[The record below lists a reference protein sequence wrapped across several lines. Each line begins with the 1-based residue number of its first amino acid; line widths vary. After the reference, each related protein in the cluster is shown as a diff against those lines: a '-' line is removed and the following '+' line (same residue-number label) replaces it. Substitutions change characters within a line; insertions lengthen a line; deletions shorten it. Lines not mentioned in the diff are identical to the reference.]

1 MDVEIHRKMDV
12 DIPPPPAT
20 IRHILRSNY
29 MSRDDSPQGY
39 PAMEDVDLV
48 RKAQQGDILA
58 FEQLVFRH
66 DKKVLSI
73 AARYVT
79 SADDAKDI
87 YQEVFLRVYRGLK
100 KFRFKSEFSTWVH
113 RITVNV
119 CLTHRSRSRRTM
131 QTIFLDDRNE
141 EDSEAH
147 GEIRDP
153 EGGPDH
159 QALNAEISSSIEKA
173 LDTLSPKQKLVFT
186 LRHLEGYKMSEI
198 AVMMNCVEG
207 TVKRYLFTATRRM
220 RDQLKDAI

>member
-1 MDVEIHRKMDV
+1 MSADNSHLAYLTMDDVE
-12 DIPPPPAT
+12 
-20 IRHILRSNY
+20 
-29 MSRDDSPQGY
+29 
-39 PAMEDVDLV
+39 LV
-48 RKAQQGDILA
+48 RKAQQGDIFA

-119 CLTHRSRSRRTM
+119 CLTHRSRRRRTM
-131 QTIFLDDRNE
+131 QTLLLDDRNE
-141 EDSEAH
+141 EDSEGH

-153 EGGPDH
+153 AVGPDH
-159 QALNAEISSSIEKA
+159 QAVNADISSSIEKA
-173 LDTLSPKQKLVFT
+173 LGTLSPKQKMVFT
-186 LRHLEGYKMSEI
+186 LRHFEGYKLNEI
-198 AVMMNCVEG
+198 AVVMNCVEG

>member
-1 MDVEIHRKMDV
+1 MSADNSHLAYLTMDDVE
-12 DIPPPPAT
+12 
-20 IRHILRSNY
+20 
-29 MSRDDSPQGY
+29 
-39 PAMEDVDLV
+39 LV
-48 RKAQQGDILA
+48 RKAQQGDIFA

-119 CLTHRSRSRRTM
+119 CLTHRSRRRRTM
-131 QTIFLDDRNE
+131 QTLLLDDRNE
-141 EDSEAH
+141 EDSEGH

-153 EGGPDH
+153 AVGPDH
-159 QALNAEISSSIEKA
+159 QAVNADISCSIEKA
-173 LDTLSPKQKLVFT
+173 LGTLSPKQKMVFT
-186 LRHLEGYKMSEI
+186 LRHFEGYKLNEI
-198 AVMMNCVEG
+198 ALMMNCVEG

>member
-1 MDVEIHRKMDV
+1 MD
-12 DIPPPPAT
+12 
-20 IRHILRSNY
+20 
-29 MSRDDSPQGY
+29 
-39 PAMEDVDLV
+39 DVDLV

-58 FEQLVFRH
+58 FEQLVYRH

-119 CLTHRSRSRRTM
+119 CLTHRSRRRRTM
-131 QTIFLDDRNE
+131 QTLFLDDRNE
-141 EDSEAH
+141 EDSEGH

-153 EGGPDH
+153 AGGPDH
-159 QALNAEISSSIEKA
+159 QAVNADISSSIEKA
-173 LDTLSPKQKLVFT
+173 LERLSPKQKLVFT
-186 LRHLEGYKMSEI
+186 LRHFEGYKLNEI

>member
-1 MDVEIHRKMDV
+1 
-12 DIPPPPAT
+12 
-20 IRHILRSNY
+20 
-29 MSRDDSPQGY
+29 
-39 PAMEDVDLV
+39 MEDADLV

-100 KFRFKSEFSTWVH
+100 RFRFKSEFSTWVH

-119 CLTHRSRSRRTM
+119 CLTHRSRRRRTM
-131 QTIFLDDRNE
+131 QSLLLLDDRNE
-141 EDSEAH
+141 EDAEAH

-153 EGGPDH
+153 AGGPDH
-159 QALNAEISSSIEKA
+159 QAVNADISSSIEKA
-173 LDTLSPKQKLVFT
+173 LVSLSPKQKLVFT
-186 LRHLEGYKMSEI
+186 LRHFEGYKMNEI
-198 AVMMNCVEG
+198 AVMMNCMEG

-220 RDQLKDAI
+220 RDQLKDTI

>member
-1 MDVEIHRKMDV
+1 MSAENSHQAYLTMDDVE
-12 DIPPPPAT
+12 
-20 IRHILRSNY
+20 
-29 MSRDDSPQGY
+29 
-39 PAMEDVDLV
+39 LV
-48 RKAQQGDILA
+48 RKAQQGDVFA

-119 CLTHRSRSRRTM
+119 CLTHRSRRRRTM
-131 QTIFLDDRNE
+131 QTLLLDDRNE
-141 EDSEAH
+141 EDSEGH

-153 EGGPDH
+153 AVGPDH
-159 QALNAEISSSIEKA
+159 QAVNADISSSIEKA
-173 LDTLSPKQKLVFT
+173 LGTLSPKQKIVFT
-186 LRHLEGYKMSEI
+186 LRHFEGYKLNEI

>member
-1 MDVEIHRKMDV
+1 
-12 DIPPPPAT
+12 
-20 IRHILRSNY
+20 
-29 MSRDDSPQGY
+29 MSRDDPQSLY
-39 PAMEDVDLV
+39 AMMEDADLV

-100 KFRFKSEFSTWVH
+100 RFRFRSEFSTWVH

-119 CLTHRSRSRRTM
+119 CLTHRSRSRRSM
-131 QTIFLDDRNE
+131 QTLHLDDRNDD
-141 EDSEAH
+141 EDESH
-147 GEIRDP
+147 GEFRDP
-153 EGGPDH
+153 AGGPDH
-159 QALNAEISSSIEKA
+159 LAVNADISSRIERA
-173 LDTLSPKQKLVFT
+173 LRVLSPKQRMVFT
-186 LRHLEGYKMSEI
+186 LRHFEGYRIGEI
-198 AVMMNCVEG
+198 AQMMGCMEG

-220 RDQLKDAI
+220 RDQLKDAV

>member
-1 MDVEIHRKMDV
+1 MSLDN
-12 DIPPPPAT
+12 PQ
-20 IRHILRSNY
+20 RSY
-29 MSRDDSPQGY
+29 LM
-39 PAMEDVDLV
+39 MEDADLV
-48 RKAQQGDILA
+48 RKAQEGDFLA

-131 QTIFLDDRNE
+131 QTLLLDDRD
-141 EDSEAH
+141 EDGEAH

-153 EGGPDH
+153 AVGPDH
-159 QALNAEISSSIEKA
+159 LAVSADISSRIERA
-173 LDTLSPKQKLVFT
+173 LGVLSPKQRMVFT
-186 LRHLEGYKMSEI
+186 LRHFEGYRLGEI
-198 AVMMNCVEG
+198 AQMMDCMEG

-220 RDQLKDAI
+220 RDQLKDAV

>member
-1 MDVEIHRKMDV
+1 
-12 DIPPPPAT
+12 
-20 IRHILRSNY
+20 
-29 MSRDDSPQGY
+29 MSADNSRQGY
-39 PAMEDVDLV
+39 PAMDDVELV

-66 DKKVLSI
+66 DRKVLSI

-79 SADDAKDI
+79 SAEDAKDI

-100 KFRFKSEFSTWVH
+100 RFRFKSEFSTWVH

-119 CLTHRSRSRRTM
+119 CLTHRSRRRRTM
-131 QTIFLDDRNE
+131 ETLSLDDRNE
-141 EDSEAH
+141 DDAEGH
-147 GEIRDP
+147 GELRDP
-153 EGGPDH
+153 AGGPDL
-159 QALNAEISSSIEKA
+159 QAVNAEISSSIEKA
-173 LDTLSPKQKLVFT
+173 LGRLSPKQKLVFT
-186 LRHLEGYKMSEI
+186 LRHFEGYKLNEI

>member
-1 MDVEIHRKMDV
+1 
-12 DIPPPPAT
+12 
-20 IRHILRSNY
+20 
-29 MSRDDSPQGY
+29 MSADNSQRPY
-39 PAMEDVDLV
+39 LTMEDADLV

-73 AARYVT
+73 VARYVT

-100 KFRFKSEFSTWVH
+100 RFRFKSEFSTWVH

-119 CLTHRSRSRRTM
+119 CLTHRSRRRRTM
-131 QTIFLDDRNE
+131 QSLLLLDDRNE
-141 EDSEAH
+141 EDAEAH

-153 EGGPDH
+153 AGGPDH
-159 QALNAEISSSIEKA
+159 QAVTADISSSIEKA
-173 LDTLSPKQKLVFT
+173 LGSLSPKQKLVFT
-186 LRHLEGYKMSEI
+186 LRHFEGYKMNEI
-198 AVMMNCVEG
+198 AVMMNCMEG

>member
-1 MDVEIHRKMDV
+1 
-12 DIPPPPAT
+12 
-20 IRHILRSNY
+20 
-29 MSRDDSPQGY
+29 MSADNSQKAY
-39 PAMEDVDLV
+39 LTMEDAELV

-100 KFRFKSEFSTWVH
+100 RFRFKSEFSTWVY
-113 RITVNV
+113 RIAVNV
-119 CLTHRSRSRRTM
+119 CLTNRSRRRRTL
-131 QTIFLDDRNE
+131 QTLLLLDDRNE

-153 EGGPDH
+153 ARGPDL
-159 QALNAEISSSIEKA
+159 QAVNADLSSSIEKA
-173 LDTLSPKQKLVFT
+173 LDSLSPRQRLVFT
-186 LRHLEGYKMSEI
+186 LRHFEGYKLNEI
-198 AVMMNCVEG
+198 AVMMSCMEG
-207 TVKRYLFTATRRM
+207 TVKRYLFMATRRM
-220 RDQLKDAI
+220 RDQLKDAT

>member
-1 MDVEIHRKMDV
+1 MSADNSHLAYLTMDDVE
-12 DIPPPPAT
+12 
-20 IRHILRSNY
+20 
-29 MSRDDSPQGY
+29 
-39 PAMEDVDLV
+39 LV
-48 RKAQQGDILA
+48 RKAQQGDIFA

-100 KFRFKSEFSTWVH
+100 KFGFKSEFSTWVH

-119 CLTHRSRSRRTM
+119 CLTHRSRRRRTM
-131 QTIFLDDRNE
+131 QTLLLDDRNE
-141 EDSEAH
+141 EDSEGH

-153 EGGPDH
+153 AVGPDH
-159 QALNAEISSSIEKA
+159 QAVNADISSSIEKA
-173 LDTLSPKQKLVFT
+173 LGTLSPKQKMVFT
-186 LRHLEGYKMSEI
+186 LRHFEGYKLNEI

>member
-1 MDVEIHRKMDV
+1 MDD
-12 DIPPPPAT
+12 
-20 IRHILRSNY
+20 
-29 MSRDDSPQGY
+29 
-39 PAMEDVDLV
+39 MELV

-119 CLTHRSRSRRTM
+119 CLTQRSRRRRTM
-131 QTIFLDDRNE
+131 QTLFLDDRNE

-153 EGGPDH
+153 AMGPDH
-159 QALNAEISSSIEKA
+159 QAVNADISSRIEKA
-173 LDTLSPKQKLVFT
+173 LGGLSPKQKLVFT
-186 LRHLEGYKMSEI
+186 LRHYEGYKLNEI
-198 AVMMNCVEG
+198 AVMMNCAEG

>member
-1 MDVEIHRKMDV
+1 M
-12 DIPPPPAT
+12 
-20 IRHILRSNY
+20 
-29 MSRDDSPQGY
+29 
-39 PAMEDVDLV
+39 MEDADLV

-73 AARYVT
+73 ASRYVT

-100 KFRFKSEFSTWVH
+100 KFRFRSEFSTWVH

-119 CLTHRSRSRRTM
+119 CLTHRSRRRRTM
-131 QTIFLDDRNE
+131 QTLLLDDRD
-141 EDSEAH
+141 EDGEAH

-153 EGGPDH
+153 AGGPDNLAVDADIASRIER
-159 QALNAEISSSIEKA
+159 ALGV
-173 LDTLSPKQKLVFT
+173 LSPKQRMVFT
-186 LRHLEGYKMSEI
+186 LRHFEGYRLGEI
-198 AVMMNCVEG
+198 AQMMDCMEG

-220 RDQLKDAI
+220 RDQLKDAV

>member
-1 MDVEIHRKMDV
+1 
-12 DIPPPPAT
+12 
-20 IRHILRSNY
+20 
-29 MSRDDSPQGY
+29 MSRENPQSSY
-39 PAMEDVDLV
+39 ATMEDADLV

-66 DKKVLSI
+66 DKKVLSL

-100 KFRFKSEFSTWVH
+100 KFRFRSEFSTWVH

-119 CLTHRSRSRRTM
+119 CLTHRARGRRTM
-131 QTIFLDDRNE
+131 ETVRLGDRTD
-141 EDSEAH
+141 EDGETH

-153 EGGPDH
+153 AGGPDH
-159 QALNAEISSSIEKA
+159 QAVNADISSRIERA
-173 LDTLSPKQKLVFT
+173 LGVLSPKQRMVFT
-186 LRHLEGYKMSEI
+186 LRHYEGYQLGEI
-198 AVMMNCVEG
+198 AQMMDCMEG

-220 RDQLKDAI
+220 RDQLKDAV

>member
-1 MDVEIHRKMDV
+1 
-12 DIPPPPAT
+12 
-20 IRHILRSNY
+20 
-29 MSRDDSPQGY
+29 
-39 PAMEDVDLV
+39 MEDVDLV
-48 RKAQQGDILA
+48 RRAQEGDILA

-87 YQEVFLRVYRGLK
+87 YQEVFLRVYRSLK

-131 QTIFLDDRNE
+131 QTVRLDDRNE
-141 EDSEAH
+141 EDGEAH
-147 GEIRDP
+147 GEPRDP
-153 EGGPDH
+153 GEGPDH
-159 QALNAEISSSIEKA
+159 QAVNAEISSRIEKA
-173 LDTLSPKQKLVFT
+173 LDLLSPKQRMVFT
-186 LRHLEGYKMSEI
+186 LRHYEGYRLHEI
-198 AVMMNCVEG
+198 ASMMGCMEG

-220 RDQLKDAI
+220 RDQLKDAL

>member
-1 MDVEIHRKMDV
+1 MDV
-12 DIPPPPAT
+12 DIAPPPAT
-20 IRHILRSNY
+20 IRHVNWSNS
-29 MSRDDSPQGY
+29 MSRDNSQSPF
-39 PAMEDVDLV
+39 AMMEDADLV

-119 CLTHRSRSRRTM
+119 CLTHRSRRRRTM
-131 QTIFLDDRNE
+131 QTILLDDRD
-141 EDSEAH
+141 EDGEAH

-153 EGGPDH
+153 AVGPDNLAVDADIASRIER
-159 QALNAEISSSIEKA
+159 ALGV
-173 LDTLSPKQKLVFT
+173 LSPKQRMVFT
-186 LRHLEGYKMSEI
+186 LRHFEGYRLGEI
-198 AVMMNCVEG
+198 AQMMDCMEG

-220 RDQLKDAI
+220 RDQLKDAV

>member
-1 MDVEIHRKMDV
+1 
-12 DIPPPPAT
+12 
-20 IRHILRSNY
+20 
-29 MSRDDSPQGY
+29 MSRDNSPHGY
-39 PAMEDVDLV
+39 QAMDDVELV
-48 RKAQQGDILA
+48 RKAQQGDFLA

-119 CLTHRSRSRRTM
+119 CLTHRSRRRRTM
-131 QTIFLDDRNE
+131 QTLLLDDRNE

-153 EGGPDH
+153 AGGPDH
-159 QALNAEISSSIEKA
+159 QAVNADISSSIEKA

-186 LRHLEGYKMSEI
+186 LRHLEGYKLNEI
-198 AVMMNCVEG
+198 AVMMNCMEG

-220 RDQLKDAI
+220 RDQLKDAL

>member
-1 MDVEIHRKMDV
+1 
-12 DIPPPPAT
+12 
-20 IRHILRSNY
+20 
-29 MSRDDSPQGY
+29 
-39 PAMEDVDLV
+39 MEDVDLV

-79 SADDAKDI
+79 NADDAKDI

-100 KFRFKSEFSTWVH
+100 RFRFKSEFSTWVH

-119 CLTHRSRSRRTM
+119 CLTHRSRRRRTM
-131 QTIFLDDRNE
+131 QTVLLDDRG
-141 EDSEAH
+141 EDEGEAH

-153 EGGPDH
+153 GAGPDH
-159 QALNAEISSSIEKA
+159 QAVDAEISSNIEKA
-173 LDTLSPKQKLVFT
+173 LLSLSPKQRLVFT
-186 LRHLEGYKMSEI
+186 LRHLEGYKLNEI